1 MVHIL
6 HPVNLFIISQQKT
19 YIVLSVIRL
28 LTDSVLIGLTRS
40 VHTSW
45 VATGYKAK
53 FLFYLDYLY
62 SYHGR
67 NTNDKNHNCMIYIWE
82 KCQLVVWFS
91 WSDEFGSRAWA
102 YPSLLPQTQSDV
114 FRQLIQKLSSFRP
127 VRLVV
132 GSRPIPGIG
141 AQGLKGAPRLSVWTH
156 VVGQQKS

>member
-102 YPSLLPQTQSDV
+102 YPTNAIGCVSSTYSKVVQFPACPAGGRQPANPRNWRPGTQGSPTAFSVDTC
-114 FRQLIQKLSSFRP
+114 
-127 VRLVV
+127 
-132 GSRPIPGIG
+132 SRPTKI
-141 AQGLKGAPRLSVWTH
+141 LN
-156 VVGQQKS
+156 

>member
-102 YPSLLPQTQSDV
+102 YPTNAIGCV
-114 FRQLIQKLSSFRP
+114 SSTYSKVVHFRP